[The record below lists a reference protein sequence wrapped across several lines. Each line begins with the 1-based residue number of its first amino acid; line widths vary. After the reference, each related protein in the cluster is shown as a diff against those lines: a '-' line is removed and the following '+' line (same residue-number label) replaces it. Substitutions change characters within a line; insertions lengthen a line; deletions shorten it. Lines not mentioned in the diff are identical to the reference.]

1 MSGLFDIA
9 SSGIQAYREA
19 LAVTGQNIANINTEG
34 YRRRGV
40 DMSEISASQNDVTT
54 IADQTGL
61 GVRVAGISRA
71 FDSFISGRARDAGSD
86 FSQAEAFKASLD
98 SLESALVPGDYD
110 IGYFLN
116 GFFDGLNGVAQAPAD
131 LAARTVALT
140 QGNALAK
147 GFVQLSQDLDAL
159 RETIW
164 QQASNVAR
172 DLNGLLVALRNTQ
185 NQLIASGSADG
196 ASNAILDAR
205 DQTLSE
211 ISALVGVSVAAKQSG
226 AVTVTLGRSGTGP
239 VLGTPTVAGSLQLR
253 RAEDRLVFLAG
264 QAPGLTET
272 QQVSSGRLAGLS
284 EAYRSVT
291 QAMGALDALAARL
304 ANEFN
309 NAHSKGI
316 DLEGKVG
323 NALFSTDGVFI
334 NQSATNLGHFT
345 ASATAPDVLAQIAGE
360 TRFSYS
366 AKESAWISF
375 DGDGRSTTHPP
386 GIIDIGAVQ
395 INVTGTPADGDEFT
409 LTAEVGAA
417 AQMRFLIDRPQAI
430 AAAGLLTS
438 EADITNSGRTTIDTA
453 AIAPSAF
460 TGLSDLTQLLRND
473 LSTLSAT
480 TLRKNGVLG
489 VIPPNVSTLE
499 LASMGRQDTV
509 RFALTSAQTKNVAT
523 LSLMLKTATQPNGA
537 FFDFDLRPFQTFIND
552 QSGADAQD
560 LARLLN
566 SGSLTTE
573 NGTRMADLGFFAAGS
588 AGNLTLAAASR
599 TGAILSGSLSGAGTN
614 IEGNVSNG
622 LSEASNLQIFTRDG
636 RQIAG
641 TPLNQTEVV
650 NYLTEANGF
659 LPEVE
664 YRADLLN
671 GNGGIGY
678 RGLEVVRRTTTGA
691 EVLRFSAVGTASNL
705 QLGAAAL
712 MPQNSGGT
720 LSLAIDGE
728 IEAISI
734 PAQYSAALI
743 AERINTTTADS
754 GVRADAATRLSLS
767 DFHDGTV
774 QFTLVAKNETPVE
787 ISANITNGSLGN
799 LINAINVQ
807 SQDTGVIASLGVGG
821 GQLVLISDRG
831 DDIVLSDIASSGGT
845 FRATAVTDTAAPVG
859 NSATL
864 AGNSG
869 VTTLRLGGDI
879 TLLGSSPFALSWQG
893 QNTQSMADPFADG
906 LISRN
911 LDPAGRWQDIVFH
924 LTEGLD
930 TAEADPTGLAA
941 TAAATRLS
949 LILAGLNGT
958 PDLSGEINS
967 AELNDI
973 RSERVAEAMAAELRS
988 QGMVPALSGLPI
1000 GDNRPAD
1007 GTTVQILLG
1016 EESYGLTMTAGDVL
1030 VSGPEAGRITAFFDN
1045 NNTLR
1050 VAATGGTLSGQILRL
1065 SPDTPAADAAIFG
1078 LGVAGATATLSGRP
1092 VSMPSSPD
1100 VFRLTATI
1108 NQIDT
1113 ELEFEWDGTFPTN
1126 PTQINHPTITG
1137 LRLEIG
1143 TDGTGI
1149 SAQIVMTHES
1159 GISDFRLRPSV
1170 DAVALGLISANAD
1183 ITLGE
1188 NGLRITATGNTPPAL
1203 TAQATSFVEE
1213 RLSLRGLPGEELIV
1227 IATGSGARR
1236 IAASFD
1242 QVQESTRPVSE
1253 FTVHVID
1260 APARRVE
1267 IIDRATGHSLA
1278 TRTVAEDGTFNAYG
1292 VRYVLNGPLATG
1304 DRFYVREN
1312 RNGTGDA
1319 RNARALFALGE
1330 RDVRTGL
1337 GGFGAEFATLVTN
1350 TGAET
1355 RSAIVAENAAEARR
1369 DAAMELEAEYSGVNL
1384 DDEAARLLEQQQAYQ
1399 ALARVLRTAGEL
1411 LDTLLNAIS

>member
-40 DMSEISASQNDVTT
+40 DLSEISASQNDVTT
-54 IADQTGL
+54 ITDQTGL
-61 GVRVAGISRA
+61 GVRVAGINRA

-164 QQASNVAR
+164 QQASHVTR
-172 DLNGLLVALRNTQ
+172 DLNGLLVTLRNTQ
-185 NQLIASGSADG
+185 NQLISSGSANG

-205 DQTLSE
+205 DQTVSE
-211 ISALVGVSVAAKQSG
+211 ISALVGVSVVAAQSG
-226 AVTVTLGRSGTGP
+226 AATVTLGRSGNGP

-253 RAEDRLVFLAG
+253 RDEDRLVFLAG
-264 QAPGLTET
+264 QAPGLAET

-309 NAHSKGI
+309 SVHSKGI
-316 DLEGKVG
+316 DLEGNVG
-323 NALFSTDGVFI
+323 KALFSSDGVSI
-334 NQSATNLGHFT
+334 SQSATNLGRFT
-345 ASATAPDVLAQIAGE
+345 ASATAPDILAQTVGE

-366 AKESAWISF
+366 AKDAAWISF
-375 DGDGRSTTHPP
+375 DGDGNATKHQP
-386 GIIDIGAVQ
+386 GMIAIGAVR

-409 LTAEVGAA
+409 LHAEIGAA
-417 AQMRFLIDRPQAI
+417 AQMRFLIDRPQAF

-438 EADITNSGRTTIDTA
+438 EADITNVGRATIDTT
-453 AIAPSAF
+453 AIAPPAM
-460 TGLSDLTQLLRND
+460 TGLSDLTQVLHDD

-480 TLRKNGVLG
+480 TLRQNGVLG
-489 VIPPNVSTLE
+489 VIPPNASAVDF
-499 LASMGRQDTV
+499 ASMGRQDTV
-509 RFALTSAQTKNVAT
+509 RFALTDAQTNNVAT
-523 LSLMLKTATQPNGA
+523 LSLTLKTATQPNGA
-537 FFDFDLRPFQTFIND
+537 LFDFDLRPFQTFAND
-552 QSGADAQD
+552 QPGADAQD

-566 SGSLTTE
+566 AGTLTTQ
-573 NGTRMADLGFFAAGS
+573 NGTRMADLGLFAAGS
-588 AGNLTLAAASR
+588 AGNLTLAAASG
-599 TGAILSGSLSGAGTN
+599 TGAILSGSINGQGPSIN
-614 IEGNVSNG
+614 GNVSNG
-622 LSEASNLQIFTRDG
+622 LSEVSNLQIFTRDG

-641 TPLNQTEVV
+641 TPLDQTEVV
-650 NYLTEANGF
+650 GYLTEANGF
-659 LPEVE
+659 LAEAE
-664 YRADLLN
+664 YRADFLN

-678 RGLEVVRRTTTGA
+678 RGLEIVRRTTTGA
-691 EVLRFSAVGTASNL
+691 AVLSFSGVGSAPNL
-705 QLGAAAL
+705 QVGVAAL
-712 MPQNSGGT
+712 LPRNPAGT
-720 LSLAIDGE
+720 LSLTIGDE
-728 IEAISI
+728 TEAIAI
-734 PAQYSAALI
+734 PAKYSAALI
-743 AERINTTTADS
+743 AERVNATTADT
-754 GVRADAATRLSLS
+754 GIRADAATRLALS

-774 QFTLVAKNETPVE
+774 QFTLEAQNETPVE
-787 ISANITNGSLGN
+787 ISANITGGSLDN
-799 LINAINVQ
+799 LLSAINLR
-807 SQDTGVIASLGVGG
+807 SQETGVMAGLGVGDDR
-821 GQLVLISDRG
+821 LVLISDRG
-831 DDIVLSDIASSGGT
+831 DDIVLSAITSSGGT
-845 FRATAVTDTAAPVG
+845 FRATAVTATAALAG
-859 NSATL
+859 TSATL
-864 AGNSG
+864 AGNTG
-869 VTTLRLGGDI
+869 VSTLRLGGDV
-879 TLLGSSPFALSWQG
+879 TLLGSSPFALSWHG
-893 QNTQSMADPFADG
+893 QDTQSVADPFADG
-906 LISRN
+906 LMSRN
-911 LDPAGRWQDIVFH
+911 LDPAGRWQDIMFH

-949 LILAGLNGT
+949 LTLAGVNGT
-958 PDLSGEINS
+958 PDLSGEITS
-967 AELNDI
+967 ASLTDI

-988 QGMVPALSGLPI
+988 QGMVPALSGLPL
-1000 GDNRPAD
+1000 GGNRPAD

-1016 EESYGLTMTAGDVL
+1016 KESYGLTMAAGDIV
-1030 VSGPEAGRITAFFDN
+1030 VSGPEAGRITAFFDD

-1065 SPDTPAADAAIFG
+1065 SPDTPAADAATFG

-1092 VSMPSSPD
+1092 VAIPSSPD
-1100 VFRLTATI
+1100 IFSLTAAI
-1108 NQIDT
+1108 NQTDT
-1113 ELEFEWDGTFPTN
+1113 ALEFEWNGTI

-1137 LRLEIG
+1137 LRLDIRA
-1143 TDGTGI
+1143 DGTGI

-1183 ITLGE
+1183 VTLGAM
-1188 NGLRITATGNTPPAL
+1188 GLRIAATGSTPPAL
-1203 TAQATSFVEE
+1203 TAQATSLVAE
-1213 RLSLRGLPGEELIV
+1213 RLSLRGLPDEELIV

-1236 IAASFD
+1236 IAASFGQD
-1242 QVQESTRPVSE
+1242 QVSTRPAAA
-1253 FTVHVID
+1253 FAVHVID

-1278 TRTVAEDGTFNAYG
+1278 TRTLAEDGTFNAYG
-1292 VRYVLNGPLATG
+1292 MRFALDGPLETG

-1312 RNGTGDA
+1312 QNGTGDA
-1319 RNARALFALGE
+1319 RNALALFALGE
-1330 RDVRTGL
+1330 RNARTGL

-1355 RSAIVAENAAEARR
+1355 RSATIAQSGAEARR
-1369 DAAMELEAEYSGVNL
+1369 DAAVELEAEYSGVNL